1 VKSFQRDYKAYPH
14 GLSILASDLD
24 QAFTFYLFPAIHW
37 RRLRTSNKL
46 ERLNLEIRRRL
57 NSIGR
62 HPDETGCLTLIQQVT
77 TRYAKDT
84 RGVSVTE

>member
-1 VKSFQRDYKAYPH
+1 M
-14 GLSILASDLD
+14 
-24 QAFTFYLFPAIHW
+24 HW

-84 RGVSVTE
+84 RGVSVTELVVALWKRLREQKKEMLTQLTLELCAS